1 MKLMLDETIRA
12 HRKALGLTQEQ
23 LAEAVGV
30 TTGAVSKWE
39 SALSNPDI
47 GTLIALADFFEVSVD
62 VLLGY
67 QLQCRTAEL
76 VSKKIHELRNAE
88 KYEEGYVEVE
98 KALQRFPNNFEVVY
112 QSARLLHLW
121 GFTKKVG
128 PSVYEKALTLY
139 ERACALISQNTDET
153 ISEQSIQ
160 FAVGELYV
168 LLDDHERALQHFKK
182 YNVRGINNSTIGFLL
197 AQTKQHEKALPYL
210 SDSLLD
216 SVMQL
221 FRTAIG
227 LANCYGN
234 SGEEDTAITVLL
246 WMHGVLEGLKR
257 PERATYLTKAQA
269 MLLCGCAQVAADKGD
284 VIKTEQYLRLALKAA
299 RAFDAAPD
307 FASRGIRFYHG
318 KEQSFGDD
326 FGETAICGIEKSLME
341 DERTSPILT
350 ELWRKIINEEQQ

>member
-1 MKLMLDETIRA
+1 MKLTLDETIRK

-76 VSKKIHELRNAE
+76 ASKKIRELRNAE
-88 KYEEGYVEVE
+88 NYEEGYAEVE

-112 QSARLLHLW
+112 QSARFLHLV
-121 GFTKKVG
+121 GFSKKSG
-128 PSVYEKALTLY
+128 RSVFEKALALY
-139 ERACALISQNTDET
+139 ERACGLLSQNTDET
-153 ISEQSIQ
+153 ISDQSIQ
-160 FAVGELYV
+160 FAIGELYV
-168 LLDDHERALQHFKK
+168 LLDDHERALRHFQK
-182 YNVRGINNSTIGFLL
+182 YNVRGINNATIGFLL
-197 AQTKQHEKALPYL
+197 AQMKQYEKALPYL

-216 SVMQL
+216 SVVQML
-221 FRTAIG
+221 RTAIG

-234 SGEEDTAITVLL
+234 SGEADASIEVLL
-246 WMHGVLEGLKR
+246 WMHGVLDGLKKT
-257 PERATYLTKAQA
+257 ERTSYFTRAQA
-269 MLLCGCAQVAADKGD
+269 MMLCGCAQVAADKGD
-284 VIKTEQYLRLALKAA
+284 AEKTEQYLRLALKAA
-299 RAFDAAPD
+299 RVFDAAPD
-307 FASRGIRFYHG
+307 FASGSIRFYHG
-318 KEQSFGDD
+318 KEQTFGDD
-326 FGETAICGIEKSLME
+326 FGKTAMRGIEKALTE

-350 ELWRKIINEEQQ
+350 ELWRKLINEEQ